1 MKIRHCMFVL
11 LTSGLLAAGSQALAA
26 DQPEQNEQKR
36 VPSMLTGK
44 KSDAKKDQA
53 QQAPEKSAAQT
64 GNTEAG
70 KKKCLNK
77 RGQKVDC

>member
-26 DQPEQNEQKR
+26 DQPEQQEKKR

-44 KSDAKKDQA
+44 KSDAKK
-53 QQAPEKSAAQT
+53 QQAPEKNAAQT
-64 GNTEAG
+64 GKTEAG
-70 KKKCLNK
+70 KKKCVNK